1 MSLDSI
7 APSTVSAPDDWFEYP
22 VQVYPHH
29 TDYGGIVW
37 HGTYLEWMEAAR
49 VDCLRSRGMEYAD
62 LVAQGVELQVFELA
76 LRYHRGVKMGAS
88 AIVRT
93 RVASFQGVRMNW
105 DYEIVSG
112 DRQVLYVSAQVTL
125 VPVDAQKGKIIRKIP
140 LILQEIIAKL

>member
-1 MSLDSI
+1 MDMI
-7 APSTVSAPDDWFEYP
+7 APSTVKVSDAWFEYR

-37 HGTYLEWMEAAR
+37 HGTYLEWMESAR
-49 VDCLRSRGMEYAD
+49 VDYLRSRGLNYAD
-62 LVAQGVELQVFELA
+62 LVAQGVELQVFELT
-76 LRYHRGVKMGAS
+76 LRYHRGVKMGTI

-93 RVASFQGVRMNW
+93 RVAPFQGVRMNW
-105 DYEIVSG
+105 DYEIVSD

-140 LILQEIIAKL
+140 LILKEIMSHL

>member
-1 MSLDSI
+1 MDTI
-7 APSTVSAPDDWFEYP
+7 APSTVSSPDHWFEYP

-49 VDCLRSRGMEYAD
+49 VDYLRSHGMEYAD

-93 RVASFQGVRMNW
+93 RVAPFQGVRMNW
-105 DYEIVSG
+105 HYEIVSD

-125 VPVDAQKGKIIRKIP
+125 LPVDAQKGKIIRKIP
-140 LILQEIIAKL
+140 LILKEIMSHL